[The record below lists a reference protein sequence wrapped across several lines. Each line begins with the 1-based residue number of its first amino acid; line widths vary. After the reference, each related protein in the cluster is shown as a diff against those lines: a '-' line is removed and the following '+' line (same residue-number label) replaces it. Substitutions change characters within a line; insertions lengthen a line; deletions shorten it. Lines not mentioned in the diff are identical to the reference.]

1 MYLQRLRLTNFRNYE
16 ALDLT
21 LLPGLSIFQGR
32 NAQGKSNLLESI
44 ALLATSRSFRAGG
57 ERETVRWGAPGHFA
71 RVDAQLARRAGP
83 FSVEIVI
90 ADPKP
95 PVPGAP
101 RRSEDA
107 GAGARGAAENAGTRF
122 PQAPAAGGAF
132 QAPPALRKRIKI
144 NGAPRRA
151 MDLLGQANVVLFA
164 PPDLDLVIGTP
175 QYRRHYLDVT
185 LCQVSRR
192 YCHALSQFQKVQ
204 AQRAALLRRIR
215 ENEEDPRSL
224 SFWDEQFV
232 TLGSTLMLERARLI
246 ERVNASAR
254 RFYEQLSG
262 GAEDVQVIY
271 RPSFAGAQTATT
283 TESLTGAFRAE
294 LATLRRRE
302 IHAGVNLLGPH
313 RDDVA
318 FLSQQMDLAVY
329 GSRGQQRSAA
339 LATKLAELH
348 FLQEETGEEPILLLD
363 DVLSELDEE
372 RRAYLLALVRDM
384 EQVLLTTTERAFLP
398 ADLLADAACY
408 SVVAGAIQKM

>member
-21 LLPGLSIFQGR
+21 LHPGLSIFQGR

-83 FSVEIVI
+83 LSVEIVI
-90 ADPKP
+90 ADPQP
-95 PVPGAP
+95 PAPGET
-101 RRSEDA
+101 RRSE
-107 GAGARGAAENAGTRF
+107 EV
-122 PQAPAAGGAF
+122 GAF

-151 MDLLGQANVVLFA
+151 MDLLGQVNVVLFA

-175 QYRRHYLDVT
+175 LYRRHYLDVT
-185 LCQVSRR
+185 LCQVSHR

-224 SFWDEQFV
+224 SFWDEQFA
-232 TLGSTLMLERARLI
+232 TLSGVLMLERVRLI
-246 ERVNASAR
+246 ERVAAGAR

-262 GAEDVQVIY
+262 GAEDLRVVY
-271 RPSFAGAQTATT
+271 RPSFAGASARATT
-283 TESLTGAFRAE
+283 TVESLTSAFRAE

-339 LATKLAELH
+339 LAVKLAELH
-348 FLQEETGEEPILLLD
+348 FLQEETGEQPILLLD

-372 RRAYLLALVRDM
+372 RRSYLLGMVRGL
-384 EQVLLTTTERAFLP
+384 EQVLLTTTERTSLP
-398 ADLLADAACY
+398 ADLRDGAACY
-408 SVVAGAIQKM
+408 RVVAGTIQEMSAGD

>member
-21 LLPGLSIFQGR
+21 LTPGLSIFQGR
-32 NAQGKSNLLESI
+32 NAQGKSNLMESI

-57 ERETVRWGAPGHFA
+57 ERETVRWNAPGHFA

-83 FSVEIVI
+83 LSVEIVI

-95 PVPGAP
+95 PAPGAT
-101 RRSEDA
+101 RRSDES
-107 GAGARGAAENAGTRF
+107 
-122 PQAPAAGGAF
+122 GAF
-132 QAPPALRKRIKI
+132 QPPPALRKRIKI

-151 MDLLGQANVVLFA
+151 MDLLGQVNVVLFA

-185 LCQVSRR
+185 LCQVNSR
-192 YCHALSQFQKVQ
+192 YCHALGQFQKVQ

-232 TLGSTLMLERARLI
+232 TLGSALMLERARLI
-246 ERVNASAR
+246 ERVNTGAR
-254 RFYEQLSG
+254 RLYEQLSG
-262 GAEDVQVIY
+262 GAEDLQVVY
-271 RPSFAGAQTATT
+271 RPSFAPAESAATT
-283 TESLTGAFRAE
+283 LESLISAFRAE
-294 LATLRRRE
+294 LAALRRRE

-339 LATKLAELH
+339 LAVKLAELH
-348 FLQEETGEEPILLLD
+348 FLQEETSEQPILLLD

-372 RRAYLLALVRDM
+372 RRGYLLGIVREM
-384 EQVLLTTTERAFLP
+384 EQVLLTTTDHAALP

-408 SVVAGAIQKM
+408 TVVAGAIQKSAEA

>member
-21 LLPGLSIFQGR
+21 PGPGLSIFQGR

-83 FSVEIVI
+83 LSVEIVI
-90 ADPKP
+90 ADPQP
-95 PVPGAP
+95 PTPGAT
-101 RRSEDA
+101 RRSE
-107 GAGARGAAENAGTRF
+107 EVGT
-122 PQAPAAGGAF
+122 F

-151 MDLLGQANVVLFA
+151 MDLLGQVNVVLFA

-185 LCQVSRR
+185 LCQVSSR

-246 ERVNASAR
+246 ERVDTTAR

-271 RPSFAGAQTATT
+271 RPSFVGALAARTI
-283 TESLTGAFRAE
+283 ESLTAAFRAE
-294 LATLRRRE
+294 LTALRRRE

-348 FLQEETGEEPILLLD
+348 FLQEETSEQPILLLD
-363 DVLSELDEE
+363 DVLSELDKE
-372 RRAYLLALVRDM
+372 RRAYLLAIVRDM
-384 EQVLLTTTERAFLP
+384 EQVLLTTTDHASLP
-398 ADLLADAACY
+398 ADLLADATCY
-408 SVVAGAIQKM
+408 HVVAGAIQKV

>member
-16 ALDLT
+16 TLDLA
-21 LLPGLSIFQGR
+21 LKPGLSIFQGR
-32 NAQGKSNLLESI
+32 NAQGKSNLMESI

-71 RVDAQLARRAGP
+71 RVDAQLTRRAGP
-83 FSVEIVI
+83 LSVEIVI

-95 PVPGAP
+95 LAPGAT
-101 RRSEDA
+101 RRSDES
-107 GAGARGAAENAGTRF
+107 
-122 PQAPAAGGAF
+122 GAF
-132 QAPPALRKRIKI
+132 QPPPALRKRIKI

-151 MDLLGQANVVLFA
+151 LDLLGQVSVVLFA

-185 LCQVSRR
+185 LCQVSSR
-192 YCHALSQFQKVQ
+192 YYHALGQFQKVQ

-215 ENEEDPRSL
+215 DNQDDPRSL

-232 TLGSTLMLERARLI
+232 TLGSALMLERARLI
-246 ERVNASAR
+246 ERIDAR
-254 RFYEQLSG
+254 ARSLYEQLSG
-262 GAEDVQVIY
+262 GAEDLQVVY
-271 RPSFAGAQTATT
+271 RPSFAGAAPHAPAAEGVQADTT
-283 TESLTGAFRAE
+283 LESLTAAFRAE
-294 LATLRRRE
+294 LATMRRRE

-339 LATKLAELH
+339 LAVKLAELQ
-348 FLQEETGEEPILLLD
+348 FLQAETNEQPILLLD
-363 DVLSELDEE
+363 DVLSELDED
-372 RRAYLLALVRDM
+372 RRGYLLGIVRSM
-384 EQVLLTTTERAFLP
+384 EQVLLTTTDRAFLP

-408 SVVAGAIQKM
+408 GVVAGTIAELSQ

>member
-16 ALDLT
+16 ALDLA
-21 LLPGLSIFQGR
+21 LKPGLSIFQGR

-83 FSVEIVI
+83 LGVEIVI

-95 PVPGAP
+95 TAPGAT
-101 RRSEDA
+101 RRSE
-107 GAGARGAAENAGTRF
+107 ES
-122 PQAPAAGGAF
+122 GAF
-132 QAPPALRKRIKI
+132 QPPPALRKRIKI
-144 NGAPRRA
+144 NGTPRRA
-151 MDLLGQANVVLFA
+151 MDLLGQVNVVLFA

-185 LCQVSRR
+185 LCQVNSR

-215 ENEEDPRSL
+215 ENQEDPRSL

-246 ERVNASAR
+246 ERVNGQAR
-254 RFYEQLSG
+254 SLYEQLSG
-262 GAEDVQVIY
+262 GTEDLEVVY
-271 RPSFAGAQTATT
+271 RPSFAPAASAMALAHTAAGVATGAT
-283 TESLTGAFRAE
+283 TESLTSAFRAE
-294 LATLRRRE
+294 LSTLRRRE

-339 LATKLAELH
+339 LAVKLAELA
-348 FLQEETGEEPILLLD
+348 FLQAETNERPILLLD
-363 DVLSELDEE
+363 DVLSELDED
-372 RRAYLLALVRDM
+372 RRSYLLAIVRDM
-384 EQVLLTTTERAFLP
+384 EQVLLTTTDHAFLP
-398 ADLLADAACY
+398 VDLLVNAACY
-408 SVVAGAIQKM
+408 SVVAGTIQETSA

>member
-16 ALDLT
+16 TLDLT
-21 LLPGLSIFQGR
+21 LRPGLSIFQGR

-71 RVDAQLARRAGP
+71 RVDARLARRAGP
-83 FSVEIVI
+83 LSVEIVI

-95 PVPGAP
+95 PAQGET
-101 RRSEDA
+101 RRPE
-107 GAGARGAAENAGTRF
+107 GV
-122 PQAPAAGGAF
+122 GAF

-144 NGAPRRA
+144 NGSPRRA
-151 MDLLGQANVVLFA
+151 MDLLGQVNVVLFA

-185 LCQVSRR
+185 LCQVSHR

-215 ENEEDPRSL
+215 ENQEDPRSL
-224 SFWDEQFV
+224 AFWDEQFV
-232 TLGSTLMLERARLI
+232 TLGGTLMLERARLI
-246 ERVNASAR
+246 ERVNTGAR
-254 RFYEQLSG
+254 GFYEQLSG
-262 GAEDVQVIY
+262 GAEEIQVIY
-271 RPSFAGAQTATT
+271 RPSFAGAGAPTDRTV
-283 TESLTGAFRAE
+283 ESLTSAFRAE
-294 LATLRRRE
+294 LSTLRRRE

-348 FLQEETGEEPILLLD
+348 FLQEETGEQPILLLD

-372 RRAYLLALVRDM
+372 RRSYLLGMVRGL
-384 EQVLLTTTERAFLP
+384 EQVLLTTTERAALP
-398 ADLLADAACY
+398 ADLLSDAACY
-408 SVVAGAIQKM
+408 TVVAGAIQEMSAGG

>member
-21 LLPGLSIFQGR
+21 LGPGLSIFQGR

-83 FSVEIVI
+83 LGVEIVI

-95 PVPGAP
+95 PAPGET
-101 RRSEDA
+101 RRAEEA
-107 GAGARGAAENAGTRF
+107 GAF
-122 PQAPAAGGAF
+122 H
-132 QAPPALRKRIKI
+132 APPALRKRIKI

-151 MDLLGQANVVLFA
+151 MDLLGQVNVVLFA

-185 LCQVSRR
+185 LCQVNQR

-232 TLGSTLMLERARLI
+232 ALGSALMLERARLI
-246 ERVNASAR
+246 ERVDAEAR
-254 RFYEQLSG
+254 RLYAQLSG
-262 GAEDVQVIY
+262 GAEELQVVY
-271 RPSFAGAQTATT
+271 RPSFVAALTATT
-283 TESLTGAFRAE
+283 LESLTGAFRAE

-318 FLSQQMDLAVY
+318 FLSQHMDLAVY

-339 LATKLAELH
+339 LATKLAELR
-348 FLQEETGEEPILLLD
+348 FLHEETGEQPILLLD

-372 RRAYLLALVRDM
+372 RRGYLLGMVRGM
-384 EQVLLTTTERAFLP
+384 EQVLLTTTDHASLP
-398 ADLLADAACY
+398 ADLLADARCY
-408 SVVAGAIQKM
+408 QVVAGTIQEVSR

>member
-21 LLPGLSIFQGR
+21 LTPGLSIFQGR
-32 NAQGKSNLLESI
+32 NAQGKSNLMESI

-57 ERETVRWGAPGHFA
+57 ERETVRWNAPGHFA

-83 FSVEIVI
+83 LSVEIVI

-95 PVPGAP
+95 PAPGAT
-101 RRSEDA
+101 RRSDES
-107 GAGARGAAENAGTRF
+107 
-122 PQAPAAGGAF
+122 GAF
-132 QAPPALRKRIKI
+132 QPPPALRKRIKI

-151 MDLLGQANVVLFA
+151 MDLLGQVNVVLFA

-185 LCQVSRR
+185 LCQVNSR
-192 YCHALSQFQKVQ
+192 YCHALGQFQKVQ

-246 ERVNASAR
+246 ERVSAGAR
-254 RFYEQLSG
+254 RLYEQLSG
-262 GAEDVQVIY
+262 GAEDLQVIY
-271 RPSFAGAQTATT
+271 RPSFAPVAESAATT
-283 TESLTGAFRAE
+283 LESLTGAFRAE
-294 LATLRRRE
+294 LAALRRRE

-339 LATKLAELH
+339 LAVKLAELH
-348 FLQEETGEEPILLLD
+348 FLQEETSEQPILLLD

-372 RRAYLLALVRDM
+372 RRGYLLGIVREM
-384 EQVLLTTTERAFLP
+384 EQVLLTTTDHAALP
-398 ADLLADAACY
+398 ADLLADAVCY
-408 SVVAGAIQKM
+408 TVVAGTIQKSDVV

>member
-1 MYLQRLRLTNFRNYE
+1 MFLQRLRLTNFRNYE

-21 LLPGLSIFQGR
+21 LGPGLSVFQGR

-57 ERETVRWGAPGHFA
+57 ERETVRWDAPGHFA
-71 RVDAQLARRAGP
+71 RVDARLARRAGP
-83 FSVEIVI
+83 LSVEIVI

-95 PVPGAP
+95 PVPGAT
-101 RRSEDA
+101 RRSE
-107 GAGARGAAENAGTRF
+107 EAGT
-122 PQAPAAGGAF
+122 F
-132 QAPPALRKRIKI
+132 QPPPALRKRIKI

-151 MDLLGQANVVLFA
+151 MDLLGQVNVVLFA

-185 LCQVSRR
+185 LCQVNQR

-224 SFWDEQFV
+224 AFWDEQFA

-246 ERVNASAR
+246 KRVDTEAR
-254 RFYEQLSG
+254 CRYEQLSG
-262 GAEDVQVIY
+262 GAEDLQVVY
-271 RPSFAGAQTATT
+271 RPSFVGALTATT
-283 TESLTGAFRAE
+283 AEGLTSALRAE
-294 LATLRRRE
+294 LTTLRKRE

-339 LATKLAELH
+339 LATKLAELR
-348 FLQEETGEEPILLLD
+348 FLQEETGEQPILLLD

-372 RRAYLLALVRDM
+372 RRSYLFGMVRQM
-384 EQVLLTTTERAFLP
+384 EQVLLTTTERAALP

-408 SVVAGAIQKM
+408 TVVAGTIERMSAGV

>member
-21 LLPGLSIFQGR
+21 LKPGLSIFQGR
-32 NAQGKSNLLESI
+32 NAQGKSNLMESI
-44 ALLATSRSFRAGG
+44 ALIATSRSFRAGG

-83 FSVEIVI
+83 LGVEIVI

-95 PVPGAP
+95 LAPGAT
-101 RRSEDA
+101 RRSDDS
-107 GAGARGAAENAGTRF
+107 
-122 PQAPAAGGAF
+122 GAF
-132 QAPPALRKRIKI
+132 QPPPALRKRIKI
-144 NGAPRRA
+144 NGTPRRA
-151 MDLLGQANVVLFA
+151 MDLLGQVNVVLFA

-185 LCQVSRR
+185 LCQVNSR
-192 YCHALSQFQKVQ
+192 YCHALGQFQKVQ

-215 ENEEDPRSL
+215 DNQEDPRSL

-246 ERVNASAR
+246 ERVNARAR
-254 RFYEQLSG
+254 PLYEQISG
-262 GAEDVQVIY
+262 GAEDLEVVY
-271 RPSFAGAQTATT
+271 RPSFAGAVAPAPAAVGAATDTTAVG
-283 TESLTGAFRAE
+283 LTSAFRAE
-294 LATLRRRE
+294 LTALRRRE

-339 LATKLAELH
+339 LAVKLAELA
-348 FLQEETGEEPILLLD
+348 FLQAETNEQPILLLD

-372 RRAYLLALVRDM
+372 RRGYLLAIVRGM
-384 EQVLLTTTERAFLP
+384 EQVLLTTTDHAFLP

-408 SVVAGAIQKM
+408 TVVAGTIQETSE

>member
-21 LLPGLSIFQGR
+21 LRPGLSIFQGR

-83 FSVEIVI
+83 LSVEIVI
-90 ADPKP
+90 ADPQP
-95 PVPGAP
+95 PTPGET
-101 RRSEDA
+101 RRAEEA
-107 GAGARGAAENAGTRF
+107 GVGE
-122 PQAPAAGGAF
+122 F

-151 MDLLGQANVVLFA
+151 MDLLGQVNVVLFA

-175 QYRRHYLDVT
+175 LYRRHYLDVT
-185 LCQVSRR
+185 LCQVNSR

-224 SFWDEQFV
+224 SFWDEQFA
-232 TLGSTLMLERARLI
+232 TLGGTLMLERARLI
-246 ERVNASAR
+246 ERIDAEAR
-254 RFYEQLSG
+254 RLYEQLSG
-262 GAEDVQVIY
+262 GAEDLQVVY
-271 RPSFAGAQTATT
+271 CPSFAGASAGAATT
-283 TESLTGAFRAE
+283 LESLTSAFRAE
-294 LATLRRRE
+294 LTTLRRRE

-339 LATKLAELH
+339 LAVKLAELR
-348 FLQEETGEEPILLLD
+348 FLQAETNEQPILLLD

-372 RRAYLLALVRDM
+372 RRGYLLAIVRDM
-384 EQVLLTTTERAFLP
+384 EQVLLTTTDHAALP
-398 ADLLADAACY
+398 SDLLADARCY
-408 SVVAGAIQKM
+408 SVVAGTIQETSQ

>member
-21 LLPGLSIFQGR
+21 LAPGLSIFQGR

-83 FSVEIVI
+83 LSVEIVI
-90 ADPKP
+90 ADPQP
-95 PVPGAP
+95 PAPGAA
-101 RRSEDA
+101 RRSDES
-107 GAGARGAAENAGTRF
+107 
-122 PQAPAAGGAF
+122 GAF
-132 QAPPALRKRIKI
+132 QPPPALRKRIKI
-144 NGAPRRA
+144 NGTPRRA
-151 MDLLGQANVVLFA
+151 MDLLGQVNVVLFA

-185 LCQVSRR
+185 LCQVNSR

-232 TLGSTLMLERARLI
+232 TLGSALMLERARLI
-246 ERVNASAR
+246 ERVNAGAR
-254 RFYEQLSG
+254 RLYEQLSG
-262 GAEDVQVIY
+262 GAEDVQVVY
-271 RPSFAGAQTATT
+271 RPSFAPAAESAATT
-283 TESLTGAFRAE
+283 LESLTSAFRAE

-313 RDDVA
+313 RDDIA

-339 LATKLAELH
+339 LAVKLAELH
-348 FLQEETGEEPILLLD
+348 FLQEETSEQPILLLD

-372 RRAYLLALVRDM
+372 RRGYLLSIVRDI
-384 EQVLLTTTERAFLP
+384 EQVLLTTTDHAALP
-398 ADLLADAACY
+398 ADLLSDAACY
-408 SVVAGAIQKM
+408 TVVAGTIQKVEKE

>member
-21 LLPGLSIFQGR
+21 LKPGLSIFQGR
-32 NAQGKSNLLESI
+32 NAQGKSNLMESI

-71 RVDAQLARRAGP
+71 RVDAQLERHAGP
-83 FSVEIVI
+83 LGVEIVI

-95 PVPGAP
+95 TAPGAT
-101 RRSEDA
+101 RRSDES
-107 GAGARGAAENAGTRF
+107 
-122 PQAPAAGGAF
+122 GAF
-132 QAPPALRKRIKI
+132 QPPPALRKRIKI
-144 NGAPRRA
+144 NGTPRRA
-151 MDLLGQANVVLFA
+151 MDLLGKVSVVLFA

-185 LCQVSRR
+185 LCQVNSR
-192 YCHALSQFQKVQ
+192 YYHALGQFQKVQ

-215 ENEEDPRSL
+215 DNQDDPRSL

-232 TLGSTLMLERARLI
+232 TLGSTLMLERARLVEQVN
-246 ERVNASAR
+246 ERAR
-254 RFYEQLSG
+254 ALYEQLSG
-262 GAEDVQVIY
+262 GAEDLAVVY
-271 RPSFAGAQTATT
+271 RPSFAPAANAVALAPAAVGAPAGTT
-283 TESLTGAFRAE
+283 LEGLTSAFRAE
-294 LATLRRRE
+294 LATMRRRE

-339 LATKLAELH
+339 LAVKLAELA
-348 FLQEETGEEPILLLD
+348 FLQAETNEQPILLLD
-363 DVLSELDEE
+363 DVLSELDED
-372 RRAYLLALVRDM
+372 RRGYLLGIVRGL
-384 EQVLLTTTERAFLP
+384 EQVLLTTTDHAFLP
-398 ADLLADAACY
+398 PDLLADAVCY
-408 SVVAGAIQKM
+408 SVVAGTIHETNA